1 MSKQIPNE
9 RLDPGSY
16 IPLYKQLYYRLQ
28 KDIQKGVYK
37 KNERLPSEREL
48 ITLFEVSRITAKS
61 ALDELVQNGYAF
73 RRAGLGTFVGSPKI
87 SGLSGFSSFSD
98 DMRMRGLTPSSK
110 VVASKLIDP
119 TDEIAKWLELAP
131 GDRCIHLERIRFA
144 NNEPVALEDAYLPAK
159 YFTGLENEDLETN
172 SMFDIMLR
180 KFGMRPT
187 WAEGKIEAG
196 LPNQKQAKL
205 LDIRQNEPVL
215 VVHRITYNDMF
226 VPLEWVLSVY
236 RADRF
241 SFSTGRQLIN
251 NEEK

>member
-1 MSKQIPNE
+1 MSKNIQKE

-28 KDIQKGVYK
+28 KDIQAEVYK

-48 ITLFEVSRITAKS
+48 ITFFNVSRITAKA

-73 RRAGLGTFVGSPKI
+73 RRVGLGTFVGSPKI

-110 VVASKLIDP
+110 VLVNELVDP
-119 TDEIAKWLELAP
+119 TDEIGKRLELAP
-131 GDRCIHLERIRFA
+131 NERCIHLERIRLA
-144 NNEPVALEDAYLPAK
+144 NNEPVALEGAYLPAK
-159 YFTGLENEDLETN
+159 YFTGLEKEDLETN
-172 SMFDIMLR
+172 SMFSIMLK

-187 WAEGKIEAG
+187 WAESKIEAG
-196 LPNQKQAKL
+196 RPNQKQAKF
-205 LDIRQNEPVL
+205 LDIRQNDPVL
-215 VVHRITYNDMF
+215 IIHRITYNDMF
-226 VPLEWVLSVY
+226 IPLEWVLSVY

-241 SFSTGRQLIN
+241 SFSTGRQLI
-251 NEEK
+251 EK